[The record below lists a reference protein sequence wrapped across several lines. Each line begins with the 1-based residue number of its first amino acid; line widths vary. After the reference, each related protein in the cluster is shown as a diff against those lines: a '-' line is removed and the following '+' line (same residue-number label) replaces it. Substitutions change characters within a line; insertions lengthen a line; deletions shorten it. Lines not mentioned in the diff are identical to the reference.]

1 MVVFLRKHFPVFFAF
16 IYRLYKRTHIHCQ
29 RGNCLDIGNALL
41 CRCNVVVK
49 GRGNEIRVNSSD
61 NNPSILVDVDIYISG
76 DNNLIEI
83 GQGCS
88 IKKVQF
94 HIEDDKSKISMG
106 QFTQMFGP
114 VHLAAIEGTNVEI
127 GAGCLFS
134 QGITIRTGDSHS
146 IIDLAMLK
154 RINQSKDIYIGE
166 HVWVGQSVT
175 ILKGTTIAHD
185 SIIGAGSLLTG
196 KHYLENSIYGG
207 VPASLIRT
215 GVSWDAN
222 RVKDGTC
229 K

>member
-1 MVVFLRKHFPVFFAF
+1 MIDVP
-16 IYRLYKRTHIHCQ
+16 
-29 RGNCLDIGNALL
+29 
-41 CRCNVVVK
+41 
-49 GRGNEIRVNSSD
+49 SSE

-88 IKKVQF
+88 IKKAQF
-94 HIEDDKSKISMG
+94 HIEDDKAKISVG
-106 QFTQMFGP
+106 QVTQMFGP
-114 VHLAAIEGTNVEI
+114 LHVAAIEGTNVEI

-215 GVSWDAN
+215 GVSWNAN